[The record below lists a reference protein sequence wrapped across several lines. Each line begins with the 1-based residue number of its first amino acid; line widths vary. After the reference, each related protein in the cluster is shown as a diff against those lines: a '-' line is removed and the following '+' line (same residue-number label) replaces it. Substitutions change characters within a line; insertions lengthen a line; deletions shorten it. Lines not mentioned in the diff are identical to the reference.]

1 MEDNMRL
8 FFNEKKFYRII
19 VASILLSGLLL
30 SCSQQK
36 KPVSENFAYALKHKS
51 DLQLGIYITAHS
63 VRDHLSSPEGRSETL
78 DIFHKNN
85 ATLAFVE
92 VYRGGLVVDEKL
104 LKETRDF
111 FRENNIDVIGGIAT
125 VPGKDFGVHQE
136 GPLGWFNWQNPKTQN
151 DLEKV
156 VKMAAGIFDVFIID
170 DFLCTGDTS
179 LESKEAKGDRSWSQ
193 YRRDLLS
200 GLSETLFINPA
211 KKINPNI
218 TMIIK
223 YPQWYDRF
231 HLFGYDVEREPKLF
245 DKVWVGT
252 ETRGQYTQ
260 RYGFVQPYEGFI
272 NYRWLA
278 DISGDKIEG
287 AWFDH
292 GDCDAD
298 DFIEQAYQTVLAG
311 AKRINLFHFGD
322 FLKGGHPGQKLLA
335 QQFKQL
341 VTLAEAVA
349 KNPVNGPVGY
359 KPPSSDA
366 GGDLYLMDF
375 IGMFGTSFVPSPVYP
390 QNSKV
395 VFLPTQAAADADILQ
410 KIEKSIKNNATLILT
425 SGFIAKAKEGK
436 KIAKLAGIKWPLKTA
451 PLNAAEIIVDGKAQ
465 KVEHGLDLEA
475 KIRPAKAK
483 TLLTA
488 KAGKKKIPFF
498 LFNRVNGSKIFTLN
512 SHTFS
517 QQDFDRVGE
526 VLLCPKQLGLLEL
539 PQTWAE
545 TIRRAFNEPYGVE
558 FNAPLRVSFQILTPS
573 SVVVQNY
580 NKSAVKVSYNTEKIK
595 VKMFKD
601 AFSGKTFTSQNGNA
615 VIELGPRSHVWL
627 KTAE

>member
-1 MEDNMRL
+1 MRIT
-8 FFNEKKFYRII
+8 NKKRYFHYLVI
-19 VASILLSGLLL
+19 ALILSSALML

-36 KPVSENFAYALKHKS
+36 KPVSENFAYALEHKNT
-51 DLQLGIYITAHS
+51 LQLGIYITAHS
-63 VRDHLSSPEGRSETL
+63 VRDHLSTPEGRREAL

-92 VYRGGLVVDEKL
+92 IYRSGLVVDENL

-111 FRENNIDVIGGIAT
+111 FRKNDIDVIGGIAT
-125 VPGKDFGVHQE
+125 VPGKDFGVHQD
-136 GPLGWFNWQNPKTQN
+136 GPLGWFNWQNPKTQT
-151 DLEKV
+151 DLKKV
-156 VKMAAGIFDVFIID
+156 VKTAAGIFDTFIID
-170 DFLCTGDTS
+170 DFLCTSDTS
-179 LESKEAKGDRSWSQ
+179 LESKQAKGDRSWSQ

-200 GLSETLFINPA
+200 GLSETLFINPV

-278 DISGDKIEG
+278 DISGNKIEG

-311 AKRINLFHFGD
+311 AKRINLFHYGD

-341 VTLAEAVA
+341 VNLAEAVA

-395 VFLPTQAAADADILQ
+395 IFLPTQAAADKDILQ
-410 KIEKSIKNNATLILT
+410 KIEKSLKNKATIIFT
-425 SGFIAKAKEGK
+425 AGFIANAKDSK
-436 KIAKLAGIKWPLKTA
+436 KIAKLAGVKWPLKTA

-465 KVEHGLDLEA
+465 KVEHGLDLEVN
-475 KIRPAKAK
+475 IRLLKAK
-483 TLLTA
+483 TLLKA
-488 KAGKKKIPFF
+488 NAGKRKIPFF
-498 LFNRVNGSKIFTLN
+498 LVNKVNGVKIFTLN

-517 QQDFDRVGE
+517 QEDFDRVGE
-526 VLLCPKQLGLLEL
+526 VLLCPKQLRLLEL
-539 PQTWAE
+539 PPSWAE
-545 TIRRAFNEPYGVE
+545 TIRQAFNEPYGVE
-558 FNAPLRVSFQILTPS
+558 FNAPLRVSFQMLTPS

-580 NKSAVKVSYNTEKIK
+580 NKSAVKVSYNIEKIK
-595 VKMFKD
+595 AKMFKD
-601 AFSGKTFTSQNGNA
+601 QFSGKTFTPQNGI
-615 VIELGPRSHVWL
+615 VEIELAPRSRVWL